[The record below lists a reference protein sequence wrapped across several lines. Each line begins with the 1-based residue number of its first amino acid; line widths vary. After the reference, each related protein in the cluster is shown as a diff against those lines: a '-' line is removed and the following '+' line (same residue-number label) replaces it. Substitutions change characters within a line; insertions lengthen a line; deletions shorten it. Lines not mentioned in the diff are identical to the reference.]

1 MSAHENDLLFRVASY
16 IQTEH
21 LLTPKD
27 VVVVAVSGGPDS
39 ITLLELLDQLSVS
52 WQLTLHVAHLNHQ
65 LRPNA
70 SVDAKFVREKAQKHG
85 HTFHLHTEDVAQRAK
100 TSKQSVEEAARYAR
114 RAFLQKIRQ
123 QTGAHRI
130 ALGHTKSDQA
140 ETVLMRLIRGT
151 GLTGLGAIRPLSD
164 DCWIRPL
171 LSITRS
177 EIEAYITDQNL
188 KVRYDETNA
197 NPKFLRNRIRADL
210 LPHLQKVYND
220 KIEDALTRA
229 ATVIQHDDA
238 QLEIIAEQA
247 FSQILLYR
255 GNRKIVLDVI
265 RYFGYHISLRR
276 RLIRMALFAL
286 QANVQTTR
294 FQAVERILKI
304 AAKAGGRIQIA
315 PEISVHHTNKKFIVS
330 RPTSFF
336 SYRVHPGHDALLTDL
351 NSRLYTRVLTQAQV
365 EFEPV
370 HQTDGSTAYF
380 DLDQLPSQSLYL
392 RSSQPGD
399 WFYPFG
405 MRGKK
410 KVSRLLGDA
419 KIPRILRDEI
429 PLLVSG
435 ETILW
440 VVGQR
445 RAQIA
450 PITPCTQRIL
460 KAVFSGGVQTVFTQ
474 QEKRNS

>member
-1 MSAHENDLLFRVASY
+1 MSASTNGLLFRVASY
-16 IQTEH
+16 IQTKH
-21 LLTPKD
+21 LINPKD

-39 ITLLELLDQLSVS
+39 ITLVDLLHQLSTS

-70 SVDAKFVREKAQKHG
+70 SIDAEFVQETAQKLG

-100 TSKQSVEEAARYAR
+100 TTKQSLEEAARNAR
-114 RAFLQKIRQ
+114 REFLKKVQR

-140 ETVLMRLIRGT
+140 ETVLIRLIRGA
-151 GLTGLGAIRPLSD
+151 GLTGLGGIRPLSN

-171 LSITRS
+171 LSVARS
-177 EIEAYITDQNL
+177 EIEMYIINRNIE
-188 KVRYDETNA
+188 VRYDETNTD
-197 NPKFLRNRIRADL
+197 PKFLRNRIRIDL
-210 LPHLQKVYND
+210 LPHLQKAYND
-220 KIEDALTRA
+220 QIEDALARVA
-229 ATVIQHDDA
+229 NVLQHDDE

-247 FSQILLYR
+247 LSEILLYR
-255 GNRKIVLDVI
+255 ASRKIILDVT

-286 QANVQTTR
+286 QADP
-294 FQAVERILKI
+294 QATQFRAIERILRI
-304 AAKAGGRIQIA
+304 SAKAGGRIQIA
-315 PEISVHHTNKKFIVS
+315 PEISVHHTNEKLILA
-330 RPTSFF
+330 RPASF
-336 SYRVHPGHDALLTDL
+336 SPYRVHPGKDIVLTEL
-351 NSRLYTRVLTQAQV
+351 NSRLHTHILTRHDAT
-365 EFEPV
+365 FERV
-370 HQTDGSTAYF
+370 HQTDSSTAYF
-380 DLDQLPSQSLYL
+380 DLDHLPSQTLYV
-392 RSSQPGD
+392 RPYQPGD

-410 KVSRLLGDA
+410 KVSRLLSDA

-450 PITPCTQRIL
+450 PISSDTQHIL
-460 KAVFSGGVQTVFTQ
+460 KVTVSGGLQTVFTQ
-474 QEKRNS
+474 